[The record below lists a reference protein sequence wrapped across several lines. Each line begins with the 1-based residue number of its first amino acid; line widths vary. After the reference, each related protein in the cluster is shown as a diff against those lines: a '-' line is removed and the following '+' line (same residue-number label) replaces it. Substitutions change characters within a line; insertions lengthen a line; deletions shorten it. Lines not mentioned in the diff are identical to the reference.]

1 MPDAGWYQDPHNPNQ
16 LRYWNGSTW
25 TEHVHV
31 SENTQMTGSP
41 PFTAQPTSANMA
53 TAAHPSNPVNDIG
66 EWLRSSFR
74 VAWRKLGACFV
85 LTLVGLLPLLLV
97 VALVAAA
104 LFDLDLDGDQVQG
117 FGGADVAL
125 LIAAGLVAL
134 ASLVWYGVITIAQY
148 RVLYDAHRERSI
160 TIAEALAVGRR
171 NVGRLIVAY
180 LIVYAVGLIAFV
192 VFAALVGGLFFA
204 LSESVGFEETLERAA
219 PLVNLFNLLSWPISL
234 WLTVKLAF
242 IPVAAAVAPRHNGL
256 LRISMRTSD
265 GRFWPVLGRVLLL
278 SLVLTV
284 VFIPL
289 GIIMAIMIGV
299 GAVMV
304 DGGGSIALVVVFGA
318 LFALLFV
325 AVIYFA
331 QIMQASGISRLYR
344 DLGGPVVD

>member
-1 MPDAGWYQDPHNPNQ
+1 MPDAGWYQDPHNPQQ

-31 SENTQMTGSP
+31 PETATAAGSP
-41 PFTAQPTSANMA
+41 PFTAQPASANMA
-53 TAAHPSNPVNDIG
+53 TAAHPSQPMNDIG
-66 EWLRSSFR
+66 EWLRSSFK

-85 LTLVGLLPLLLV
+85 LTIYGLLPLLLV
-97 VALVAAA
+97 AALVMAA
-104 LFDLDLDGDQVQG
+104 LFDLDEG
-117 FGGADVAL
+117 FGGADVVL
-125 LIAAGLVAL
+125 LAAAGLVAL

-160 TIAEALAVGRR
+160 ATGEALTVGRR

-180 LIVYAVGLIAFV
+180 LIVYGLGLIALV
-192 VFAALVGGLFFA
+192 VFAAVVGGLFYA
-204 LSESVGFEETLERAA
+204 LSSSAGLEETLERAA
-219 PLVNLFNLLSWPISL
+219 PLINLFNLLTWPISL

-242 IPVAAAVAPRHNGL
+242 IPVAAAVAPRHSGL
-256 LRISMRTSD
+256 LRISMRASN
-265 GRFWPVLGRVLLL
+265 GRFWPVLGRILLL

-289 GIIMAIMIGV
+289 GIITAIGIGV

-304 DGGGSIALVVVFGA
+304 DGGGSIAVAVVLGV

-325 AVIYFA
+325 AVVYFA
-331 QIMQASGISRLYR
+331 QIMQSSAISRLYR
-344 DLGGPVVD
+344 DLGGPVID